1 MGLFSKIRD
10 LFKKEKTPLLD
21 AGKEYQQNNNNG
33 NYLKNPIYLKDANG
47 NNTIILNSIKYDNQ
61 FVYQDGTKTNIM
73 VAQILKQT
81 NMGEE
86 SHGLFRGD
94 REYIAFEMSDGMAVN
109 NEILMQK
116 IATYYSY
123 EQQHNMFQN
132 EECKFIGYIDSNPG
146 NYQININPNIE
157 KYVKEN

>member
-1 MGLFSKIRD
+1 
-10 LFKKEKTPLLD
+10 
-21 AGKEYQQNNNNG
+21 
-33 NYLKNPIYLKDANG
+33 
-47 NNTIILNSIKYDNQ
+47 
-61 FVYQDGTKTNIM
+61 
-73 VAQILKQT
+73 
-81 NMGEE
+81 
-86 SHGLFRGD
+86 
-94 REYIAFEMSDGMAVN
+94 MSDGMAVN

-157 KYVKEN
+157 KYVKENLSEKIKNEANIENAIRQEEIIKNHKEIKVNKVSDACSHLERAYELGRMDVKPLIDKYRNYKTK